1 MIEKITANDI
11 FWGIGQ
17 LVAFTSGV
25 AIGIKHGGSIGIA
38 VGYLLCLL
46 VDIRHSIDVAAS
58 QKESPHD

>member
-1 MIEKITANDI
+1 MSEKITAHDI
-11 FWGIGQ
+11 YWGLGQ

-25 AIGIKHGGSIGIA
+25 AIGIKHGGSIGLA
-38 VGYLLCLL
+38 VGFLLCLL

>member
-1 MIEKITANDI
+1 MSEKITANDI
-11 FWGIGQ
+11 FWGMGQ
-17 LVAFTSGV
+17 LVALTSGV

-58 QKESPHD
+58 QKEQTK